1 MQEETRVIKEVLVV
15 EGKMDVAAINK
26 AVRAD
31 CIITG
36 GFTLSPRTLA
46 NIKAAYEKR
55 GIIILTDPD
64 SAGERIRRFLTERFP
79 LAKHAF
85 IPRAE
90 ATAQGDIGVEQ
101 AKPSA
106 IRTALAKVRTQDL
119 TPTGTFTVAD
129 LIAGGLSGDDQAA
142 ERRAQVGAKLGIGF
156 ANAKT
161 FLRRL
166 NTYGISRDE
175 FTAATRGK

>member
-1 MQEETRVIKEVLVV
+1 MQKETSVIKEVLVV

-36 GFTLSPRTLA
+36 GFTLSPRTLTD
-46 NIKAAYEKR
+46 IKAAYEKR

-64 SAGERIRRFLTERFP
+64 SAGERIRKFLTERFP

-106 IRTALAKVRTQDL
+106 IRAALAKVRTQDL
-119 TPTGTFTVAD
+119 TPSETFTAAD
-129 LIAGGLSGDDQAA
+129 LIAYGLSGNEQAA
-142 ERRAQVGAKLGIGF
+142 ERRAQVGAELGIGF